1 MMKFCSVS
9 FSSMSDNLRKMYAYM
24 HTQRCTHN
32 YIYIYACSHT
42 QSHEQPY
49 QTLHQRLRHK
59 ADFLLGLLEA
69 IITFH
74 TITYMITDAY
84 LDNKLHTILLV
95 LNNTCTGH
103 VWYVQFTAH
112 VAHSF
117 RQQHLQSNH
126 GCVVP

>member
-9 FSSMSDNLRKMYAYM
+9 FLSVSDDLRKMYAYI
-24 HTQRCTHN
+24 HTHTHN
-32 YIYIYACSHT
+32 YIYIYIYACSCMHTCTHIIIYIYACSHT

-49 QTLHQRLRHK
+49 QTLIKDCGTKLT
-59 ADFLLGLLEA
+59 FYLEA

-103 VWYVQFTAH
+103 VW
-112 VAHSF
+112 
-117 RQQHLQSNH
+117 
-126 GCVVP
+126 